1 MIFLGFRLNKHLA
14 LRVMDYEDV
23 LLRKNAREL
32 QIKIRMMKDNTFNI
46 YKDRLVEI
54 NKILTDNCFREN
66 LKFMTLVNM
75 KKLVENV
82 DSFRERRVNVF
93 YFIYNLNRDI
103 L

>member
-1 MIFLGFRLNKHLA
+1 MNKHLA

-54 NKILTDNCFREN
+54 NNILTDNSFREN

-75 KKLVENV
+75 KKLVENA

>member
-1 MIFLGFRLNKHLA
+1 
-14 LRVMDYEDV
+14 MDYHDI

-46 YKDRLVEI
+46 YKDRLLEI
-54 NKILTDNCFREN
+54 NKILTDDNSRDN

-75 KKLVENV
+75 KKLIESV
-82 DSFRERRVNVF
+82 DSFKERRINVF

>member
-1 MIFLGFRLNKHLA
+1 
-14 LRVMDYEDV
+14 MDYEDV

-54 NKILTDNCFREN
+54 NKILTDTSFRDN

-75 KKLVENV
+75 KKLVENSE
-82 DSFRERRVNVF
+82 DFKDRRVNVF

-103 L
+103 LW